1 MKKLFLL
8 LLLLP
13 LNLFSIIING
23 NMGDVNNWYDSTDKF
38 PFVVQRTLT
47 DGSMFCTAT
56 LINPRTVFSAA
67 HCTTSLPQQ
76 IWIGSDVSN
85 SATKVNVTS
94 DVFFRFESN
103 GLGNPGTSTTG
114 TDFSV
119 LSLETP
125 VYSVTEFPTIYSGG
139 NFQGEQEVYIVGYGT
154 KGDNSGYE
162 YGNVG
167 AVSYTHLRAHETV

>member
-13 LNLFSIIING
+13 PNLFSIIINE

-47 DGSMFCTAT
+47 DGSMFCTGT
-56 LINPRTVFSAA
+56 LINPRTVFTAA

-76 IWIGSDVSN
+76 IWIGSDVS
-85 SATKVNVTS
+85 SSVTKVNVTS
-94 DVFFRFESN
+94 DVHFRFESN
-103 GLGNPGTSTTG
+103 GTGNPGTATTG

-119 LSLETP
+119 LSLEICLAL
-125 VYSVTEFPTIYSGG
+125 SFS
-139 NFQGEQEVYIVGYGT
+139 FLRYI
-154 KGDNSGYE
+154 
-162 YGNVG
+162 
-167 AVSYTHLRAHETV
+167 